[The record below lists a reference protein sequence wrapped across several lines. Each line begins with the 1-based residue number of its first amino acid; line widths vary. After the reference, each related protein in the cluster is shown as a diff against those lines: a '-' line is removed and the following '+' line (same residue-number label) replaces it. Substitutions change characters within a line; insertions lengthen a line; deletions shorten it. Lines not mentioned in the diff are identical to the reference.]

1 MIAYS
6 PEYPHNACLLAN
18 MIICVRLLTV
28 KSDKNSVLKR
38 ISDIHVS
45 LALEQHVSNEYCFLI
60 FVLKGG
66 GLKYVYKKLLFTM
79 VSMIQ
84 SNLGIY
90 KEQKEKIQNELL
102 CKTYCQFHKLN
113 SSSCRIKSNYFC
125 SIEKKNH
132 ATHTRVTDY
141 KSHFVSRLLL
151 LR

>member
-1 MIAYS
+1 
-6 PEYPHNACLLAN
+6 
-18 MIICVRLLTV
+18 
-28 KSDKNSVLKR
+28 
-38 ISDIHVS
+38 
-45 LALEQHVSNEYCFLI
+45 
-60 FVLKGG
+60 
-66 GLKYVYKKLLFTM
+66 M